1 MIPDIKL
8 HLLCGVWNC
17 LEVTVGFLFWCSI
30 GVAGQDKVPGGS
42 PDLRHVTLQQ
52 VMKDNLRASCY
63 ARSFQFR
70 WKLFKVLLKLLFL
83 LLQSEHECF

>member
-17 LEVTVGFLFWCSI
+17 LEVTVGFLFWCST
-30 GVAGQDKVPGGS
+30 GVAGEDKVPGGS
-42 PDLRHVTLQQ
+42 PDLRHLALQQ
-52 VMKDNLRASCY
+52 VMKDNLRASGY

-70 WKLFKVLLKLLFL
+70 
-83 LLQSEHECF
+83 